1 MRLRRRAD
9 EEADRVV
16 RRAFTE
22 ANRRI
27 EDARAVRDAFLAWHR
42 VRTQLMPEEEAAM
55 AAEPPT
61 SV

>member
-1 MRLRRRAD
+1 MRCGCAGRAD

-27 EDARAVRDAFLAWHR
+27 EEARAVRDAFLAWH
-42 VRTQLMPEEEAAM
+42 E
-55 AAEPPT
+55 
-61 SV
+61 SVHN